1 MTQKM
6 IGMKTSLLTTILA
19 SLLFSQTFA
28 FGIGNRDT
36 KGNGE
41 KELKADSVKV
51 ETVFE
56 MTRVDDLGQIEVL
69 VSGQFNDYA
78 SVAITNLRGSEL
90 NVEFINSGENKLI
103 FDVSDLREG
112 AYFLVLNMED
122 EIRIKRF
129 SI

>member
-6 IGMKTSLLTTILA
+6 RGMRTSMLTTILA

-28 FGIGNRDT
+28 FGTGNGDEN
-36 KGNGE
+36 GNGE
-41 KELKADSVKV
+41 KDPKTDSIKV

-56 MTRVDDLGQIEVL
+56 MTHVDDLEQIEVL

-78 SVAITNLRGSEL
+78 SVSITNLRGSEL

-103 FDVSDLREG
+103 FDVSDLTEG

>member
-19 SLLFSQTFA
+19 SLLFSHTFA
-28 FGIGNRDT
+28 FGTGNVDT
-36 KGNGE
+36 KGKGE
-41 KELKADSVKV
+41 KDPKTDSVKV

-103 FDVSDLREG
+103 FDVSDLKEG

>member
-28 FGIGNRDT
+28 FGTGNGDT
-36 KGNGE
+36 KGKGE
-41 KELKADSVKV
+41 KDPKTDSVKV

-103 FDVSDLREG
+103 FDVSDLPEG